1 MSVSKKAIGINR
13 RRLSG
18 SLRKNGYNLW
28 RFVFNGTE
36 NITGLEKKFFIEL
49 AYINPML
56 SPAEAVLG
64 FKSRRKISEEDLQ
77 NVLAGTSSAHSI
89 QSESIAVPS
98 YVVVRAGIF
107 GDGAKQLCGY
117 FPYND
122 VRESLRFFDVEA
134 GSCRFSEQKLSG
146 QLEYSALTLRE
157 HPEFLCNPG
166 FIKWNLQ
173 YEIRFDLPVGFNSR
187 ESAWYAT
194 GARTVFA
201 GTITVDGKEYTVV
214 PKKSLGYIDRSLGKT
229 LPEDWLHISSSNLT
243 SLITGKT
250 LQESCCIVQGV
261 YKDRVSLLLDFENK
275 VLKFTADSSKR
286 LYSSMWECTQ
296 MPADADGEKLHWSVS
311 FTNKKYVI
319 DIDVYCPVSLLFLRS
334 LELPEGK
341 RKVLKLLCGG
351 NGTGEIRLY
360 KKIKKNIELIE
371 HAHIANALCEFGKHE
386 IPEL

>member
-1 MSVSKKAIGINR
+1 MSVSKKAIRINR

-146 QLEYSALTLRE
+146 QIEYSALTLRE

-173 YEIRFDLPVGFNSR
+173 YEIRFGLPVGFNSR

-201 GTITVDGKEYTVV
+201 GTITVDGKEYNVV

-250 LQESCCIVQGV
+250 LQESCCIVQGI
-261 YKDRVSLLLDFENK
+261 YKDRISLLLDFENK

-319 DIDVYCPVSLLFLRS
+319 DIDVYCSLSLLFLRS
-334 LELPEGK
+334 LELPEGE

>member
-1 MSVSKKAIGINR
+1 MSVSKKAIRINR

-134 GSCRFSEQKLSG
+134 DSCRFSEQKLSG
-146 QLEYSALTLRE
+146 QIEYSALTLRE

-173 YEIRFDLPVGFNSR
+173 YEIRFGLPVGFNSR

-201 GTITVDGKEYTVV
+201 GTITVDGKEYNVV

-250 LQESCCIVQGV
+250 LQESCCIVQGI
-261 YKDRVSLLLDFENK
+261 YKDRISLLLDFENK

-319 DIDVYCPVSLLFLRS
+319 DIDVYCSVSLLFLRS
-334 LELPEGK
+334 LELPEGE